1 VVFVRGVG
9 VKQREVANYRP
20 LRCEKT
26 KLWILFRVTGSEY
39 VAVIRS
45 PKRKVVMKAYKKVK
59 GFSK

>member
-1 VVFVRGVG
+1 M
-9 VKQREVANYRP
+9 KQREVANYRP